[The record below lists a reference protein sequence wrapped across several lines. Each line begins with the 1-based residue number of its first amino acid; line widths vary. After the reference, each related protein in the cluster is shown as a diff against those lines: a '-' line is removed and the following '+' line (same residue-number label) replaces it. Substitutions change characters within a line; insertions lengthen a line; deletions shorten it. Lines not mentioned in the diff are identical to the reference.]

1 MPAVLADEEW
11 AKGEEPATVDEA
23 KACLKTVEGVRWGM
37 EKEERGE
44 EGLSRPYYR
53 RRYSKRRPQQRIL

>member
-1 MPAVLADEEW
+1 MPDVFADDDW

-44 EGLSRPYYR
+44 
-53 RRYSKRRPQQRIL
+53 KK